1 METSFKVS
9 KKGKYIQVD
18 YISNELVVP
27 SHYDKYVWSLN
38 KEHAKTFIQ
47 RIREVENHIKEI
59 LVNDKL
65 SYDYRLIMY
74 LHLNAIDNI
83 SSGLDIRS
91 KMSSVELAER
101 FVSGYDHK
109 YKEAYTFCKDTLE
122 YKEMRGELYSY
133 MTDWRRHDK
142 HNDFVRE
149 FKLPFKKLT
158 MEDFK
163 VNELDNM
170 SEALDVLNK
179 LIDERK
185 RLTTTDQSKIKT

>member
-27 SHYDKYVWSLN
+27 LRYNKNVWSLN

-47 RIREVENHIKEI
+47 RVREIEAHIKEI
-59 LVNDKL
+59 LVNDNL
-65 SYDYRLIMY
+65 LYDYRLIIY

-101 FVSGYDHK
+101 FVSGYDNK

-122 YKEMRGELYSY
+122 YMEKRSELYGY

-149 FKLPFKKLT
+149 FKLPFKELT

-163 VNELDNM
+163 VNELYNM
-170 SEALDVLNK
+170 SDALYALNK
-179 LIDERK
+179 LIKERK
-185 RLTTTDQSKIKT
+185 ALKQN